1 MTHFHAEALQH
12 YEVIEAE
19 NLVVVAAV
27 LHAARHERHWKKR
40 V

>member
-1 MTHFHAEALQH
+1 VI
-12 YEVIEAE
+12 YEVNEPEQI
-19 NLVVVAAV
+19 VKVAAV